1 MIVVGDMKEMSST
14 VSEFKGQ
21 PREVL
26 SMDPLKFMVWLFLLA
41 SVMLFASQTS
51 AYLVKRAEG
60 NWLEFTVPAIFTYS
74 TVVLVISSITMHWA
88 YVEAKKNN
96 FSQLK
101 LAVGITFVLG
111 LLFMVMQVI
120 GWGDLVDKNVYFVG
134 NLAGSFFYVFTFLH
148 LVHLVFGLIALLN
161 TLWASTKM
169 KVHSKRLRR
178 IEICATVWHFLDILW
193 IYLFVFLLTF
203 N

>member
-1 MIVVGDMKEMSST
+1 MKEMSST
-14 VSEFKGQ
+14 VTDYKRQ
-21 PREVL
+21 PGEVL
-26 SMDPLKFMVWLFLLA
+26 SMDPLKFMVWLFLIA

-60 NWLEFTVPAIFTYS
+60 NWLEFTMPAVFTYS
-74 TVVLVISSITMHWA
+74 TIVLVVSSITMHWA
-88 YVEAKKNN
+88 YLEARKDN
-96 FSQLK
+96 FSRLRM
-101 LAVGITFVLG
+101 AVGITFILG
-111 LLFMVMQVI
+111 VLFMVLQVV
-120 GWGDLVDKNVYFVG
+120 GWGKLVEMNVYFVG

-148 LVHLVFGLIALLN
+148 LVHLLFGLFALLN
-161 TLWASTKM
+161 TLWAAAKM

-178 IEICATVWHFLDILW
+178 IEICATIWHFLDILW